1 MELILTLAMKFWQ
14 WTVLIAVVIIGAI
27 INLLD
32 KKTLS
37 KVYRGIIKPENSDAE
52 QYWTNGITFVSTAS
66 DG

>member
-1 MELILTLAMKFWQ
+1 MQKDDEPDKEPEVELN
-14 WTVLIAVVIIGAI
+14 LI
-27 INLLD
+27 D

-37 KVYRGIIKPENSDAE
+37 KVYRGILKPENSDDE